1 MKYLLFYF
9 LNTKLFLRRKY
20 RPYSR
25 IIQSF
30 FKNYLNKKIKNDG
43 KVLSLAVVECVFLSK
58 TVFILRG
65 GNLEFHH
72 LRFFRITI

>member
-20 RPYSR
+20 RPCLC

-30 FKNYLNKKIKNDG
+30 FKNYLNKKIKNNG

-65 GNLEFHH
+65 V
-72 LRFFRITI
+72 I